1 MKKVLIIISFLL
13 ISSCGFKVIN
23 LSNENFSVVQI
34 NTTGDKRINYLIK
47 NNFLI
52 NSDSNKKQVII
63 NLNSNK
69 NKSIKEKNIKNEIT
83 KYTITITS
91 AVTIQNLDGGK
102 QFDFNITETG
112 AYDVGTQNSITRNN
126 EKNLINLLAN
136 EIADEILLEIKL
148 KSDDL

>member
-1 MKKVLIIISFLL
+1 MKKVLIIIGFLL
-13 ISSCGFKVIN
+13 ISNCGFKVIN

-91 AVTIQNLDGGK
+91 AVTIENLDGGK
-102 QFDFNITETG
+102 QFDFNVTETG

-126 EKNLINLLAN
+126 EKNLITLLAN

>member
-1 MKKVLIIISFLL
+1 MKKVLIIIGFLL
-13 ISSCGFKVIN
+13 ISNCGFKVIN

-69 NKSIKEKNIKNEIT
+69 NKSIKEKNIKM
-83 KYTITITS
+83 KL
-91 AVTIQNLDGGK
+91 QN
-102 QFDFNITETG
+102 
-112 AYDVGTQNSITRNN
+112 TR
-126 EKNLINLLAN
+126 LQLLQQ
-136 EIADEILLEIKL
+136 LLL
-148 KSDDL
+148 KI

>member
-112 AYDVGTQNSITRNN
+112 AYNVGTQNSITRNN

>member
-1 MKKVLIIISFLL
+1 MKKVLIIIGFLL
-13 ISSCGFKVIN
+13 ISNCGFKVIN

-91 AVTIQNLDGGK
+91 AVTIENLDGGK

-112 AYDVGTQNSITRNN
+112 AYNVGTQNSITRNN